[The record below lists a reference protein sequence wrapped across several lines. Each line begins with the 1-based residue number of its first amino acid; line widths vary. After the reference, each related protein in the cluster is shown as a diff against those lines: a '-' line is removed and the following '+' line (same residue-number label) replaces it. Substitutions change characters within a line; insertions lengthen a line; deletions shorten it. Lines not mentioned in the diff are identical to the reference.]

1 MLHTKNI
8 KSLKSRIDV
17 SKTKETVLSNSVAVT
32 GAAGFIGG
40 QTMIALR
47 AAGYKVL
54 GIDKARLPANLKDYA
69 DYFMQED
76 YASSYALD
84 AIYRHQ
90 PLAIIHCGGTSLVG
104 PSMKDPAGYYHNNF
118 VKTKTLLDHVV
129 KQRLKSKIIF
139 SSSAAVYG
147 EPDHVPCAESDVPA
161 PVSPYG
167 DSKFMIEMMLRS
179 YGRAYGLSW
188 NAFRYFNV
196 CGADPKA
203 QHGQRDGATH
213 IIARIL
219 ESIRDGREFVLNGDD
234 YDTEDGS
241 CIRDYV
247 HVADVAAVHVRALNT
262 DFVNG
267 VYNVGINQGIS
278 NREIM
283 DATER
288 ITGQKLKITVGP
300 RRPGDPARLQAD
312 AGQLEA
318 QGWQAQH
325 GLDDMVTHAWK
336 WYVR

>member
-1 MLHTKNI
+1 MP
-8 KSLKSRIDV
+8 
-17 SKTKETVLSNSVAVT
+17 KTKEEVLSNSVAVT
-32 GAAGFIGG
+32 GAAGFVGG
-40 QTMIALR
+40 QTMIALK
-47 AAGYKVL
+47 AAGHKVL
-54 GIDKARLPANLKDYA
+54 GIDKAKLPVDLKPYA

-104 PSMKDPAGYYHNNF
+104 PSMKDPAGYYYNNF
-118 VKTKTLLDHVV
+118 IKTKTLLDHVV

-147 EPDHVPCAESDVPA
+147 EPDHVPCVESDTPA

-167 DSKFMIEMMLRS
+167 ESKFMIEMMLRS
-179 YGRAYGLSW
+179 YGRAYALNW
-188 NAFRYFNV
+188 AAFRYFNV
-196 CGADPKA
+196 CGADPDTN
-203 QHGQRDGATH
+203 HGQRDGATH
-213 IIARIL
+213 IIARVL
-219 ESIRDGREFVLNGDD
+219 ESIRDSREFTLNGDD
-234 YDTEDGS
+234 YDTEDGT

-247 HVADVAAVHVRALNT
+247 HVADVAAVHVQALNT

-278 NREIM
+278 NREII
-283 DATER
+283 DAAER

-312 AGQLEA
+312 ATQLEA
-318 QGWQAQH
+318 QGWRAQH
-325 GLDDMVTHAWK
+325 GLDDMVTHAWQ
-336 WYVR
+336 WYVRKDR

>member
-1 MLHTKNI
+1 M
-8 KSLKSRIDV
+8 LKSKD
-17 SKTKETVLSNSVAVT
+17 TVLSNSVAVT
-32 GAAGFIGG
+32 GAAGFVGG
-40 QTMIALR
+40 QTMIALKS
-47 AAGYKVL
+47 AGYKVL
-54 GIDKARLPANLKDYA
+54 GIDKLRLPKHLLPHVDC
-69 DYFMQED
+69 FMQED

-104 PSMKDPAGYYHNNF
+104 PSMQDPAGYYHNNF
-118 VKTKTLLDHVV
+118 VKTKTLLDHIV

-147 EPDHVPCAESDVPA
+147 EPTHVPCVESDMPA

-167 DSKFMIEMMLRS
+167 ESKFMIEMMLRS
-179 YGRAYGLSW
+179 YGRAYGLNW
-188 NAFRYFNV
+188 AAFRYFNV
-196 CGADPKA
+196 CGADPGT

-213 IIARIL
+213 IIARVL
-219 ESIRDGREFVLNGDD
+219 ESIRDGREFTLNGDD
-234 YDTEDGS
+234 YDTEDGT

-247 HVADVAAVHVRALNT
+247 HVADVAAAHVKALNT

-278 NREIM
+278 NREII
-283 DATER
+283 DAAEHVTDR
-288 ITGQKLKITVGP
+288 KLEFAVGP

-312 AGQLEA
+312 AGLLEA

-325 GLDDMVTHAWK
+325 GLDDMVMHAWQ
-336 WYVR
+336 WYVRKDS

>member
-1 MLHTKNI
+1 MP
-8 KSLKSRIDV
+8 
-17 SKTKETVLSNSVAVT
+17 KTKEEVLSNSVAVT
-32 GAAGFIGG
+32 GAAGFVGG

-54 GIDKARLPANLKDYA
+54 GIDKVRLPANLKAHA
-69 DYFMQED
+69 DCFMQED

-90 PLAIIHCGGTSLVG
+90 PMAIIHCGGTSLVG

-147 EPDHVPCAESDVPA
+147 EPNHVPCSESDQPA

-167 DSKFMIEMMLRS
+167 ESKFMIEMMLRS
-179 YGRAYGLSW
+179 YGRAYGLNW
-188 NAFRYFNV
+188 AAFRYFNV
-196 CGADPKA
+196 CGSDPDQ
-203 QHGQRDGATH
+203 QHGQRKGATH

-219 ESIRDGREFVLNGDD
+219 ESVRDGEDFVLNGDD
-234 YDTEDGS
+234 YDTDDGT

-247 HVADVAAVHVRALNT
+247 HVADVAAAHVRALNS

-278 NREIM
+278 NREII
-283 DATER
+283 DAAER
-288 ITGQKLKITVGP
+288 ITGRRLKITVGP

-312 AGQLEA
+312 SGLLEA
-318 QGWQAQH
+318 QGWHAQH
-325 GLDDMVTHAWK
+325 GLDDMVSHAWQ
-336 WYVR
+336 WYVREDR